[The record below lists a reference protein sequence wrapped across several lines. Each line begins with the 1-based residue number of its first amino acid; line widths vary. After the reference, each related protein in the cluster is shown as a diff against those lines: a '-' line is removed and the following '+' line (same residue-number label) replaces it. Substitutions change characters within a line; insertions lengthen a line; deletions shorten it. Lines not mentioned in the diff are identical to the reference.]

1 MEYLKVLLSQSY
13 AHTIQVLCAVKCG
26 VAYSFKKDS
35 VQKKNLKLELIK
47 DENSKTCM

>member
-13 AHTIQVLCAVKCG
+13 AHTIQVLCMKCG